1 MDSMMHLFDVFKQSL
16 LDDAFVKLTISK
28 PLRKK
33 EGVQNVYVRLFLV
46 DGKEVFQFKYR
57 EETDNQFQQLSL
69 ELAIVEI
76 ERLLMQSFRAATLF
90 TLQEDLLVLISKKK
104 LISYR
109 ENAPS
114 FKNKL
119 PEVPQ
124 ES

>member
-1 MDSMMHLFDVFKQSL
+1 MKHLFDVFKQCL
-16 LDDAFVKLTISK
+16 KDDTFVKLTISK

-33 EGVQNVYVRLFLV
+33 EGAQNVYVRLFIV
-46 DGKEVFQFKYR
+46 DGKEVFQFKFR
-57 EETDNQFQQLSL
+57 EETENQYQQLSL
-69 ELAIVEI
+69 AAAIVEI
-76 ERLLMQSFRAATLF
+76 ERLLMASFRAATLF

>member
-1 MDSMMHLFDVFKQSL
+1 MDTMKHLFDVFKQSL
-16 LDDAFVKLTISK
+16 KQDTFVKLTISK

-33 EGVQNVYVRLFLV
+33 EGPQNVYVRLFIV
-46 DGKEVFQFKYR
+46 AGKEVFQFKYR
-57 EETDNQFQQLSL
+57 QETEHQYQQLSL
-69 ELAIVEI
+69 EATLVEI
-76 ERLLMQSFRAATLF
+76 ERLLMESFRAATLF

-104 LISYR
+104 CISYR

-119 PEVPQ
+119 PEIPQ